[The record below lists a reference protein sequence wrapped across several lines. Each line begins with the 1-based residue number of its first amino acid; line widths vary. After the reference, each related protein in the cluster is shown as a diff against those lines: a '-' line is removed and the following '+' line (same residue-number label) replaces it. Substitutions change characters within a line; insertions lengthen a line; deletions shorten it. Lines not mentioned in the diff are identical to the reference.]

1 MNHDAASPRR
11 VGATL
16 RSLGA
21 RWLCVAALVQLSAC
35 APAMQSTAGRPLT
48 AEQLA
53 ELWVEPV
60 DLAARDL
67 FNGPGGQ
74 EAVPDP
80 KAAYKVTAVDT
91 TGYSAGYDVEDA
103 QGREWKV
110 KIGDE
115 VQPEIVASRILWAIG
130 FHQPPTY
137 YVGSLNLDGGEA
149 AHKGRAARI
158 RAEEGYK
165 TESDWSWQ
173 QNPYVGTQPFRGL
186 LVANLILNNW
196 DLKASNNRVYLMG
209 EGARPP
215 TRRFVV
221 QDLGAALGR
230 TRWPTGNRNNIDAFE
245 GQALIERV
253 ERGVVDFD
261 YHGRHQELFKDITP
275 ADVVWT
281 CRLLAQ
287 LTDKQ
292 WNDGFRAANYSESL
306 RRRFIAKLKAKI
318 QEGLA
323 LGARAS
329 ATHP

>member
-115 VQPEIVASRILWAIG
+115 VQPEIVASRLLWAIG

-149 AHKGRAARI
+149 AHKGRAARFGPRTGTRPRVTGPGSRI
-158 RAEEGYK
+158 RTLARNRCGVC
-165 TESDWSWQ
+165 WS
-173 QNPYVGTQPFRGL
+173 
-186 LVANLILNNW
+186 
-196 DLKASNNRVYLMG
+196 
-209 EGARPP
+209 P
-215 TRRFVV
+215 T
-221 QDLGAALGR
+221 
-230 TRWPTGNRNNIDAFE
+230 
-245 GQALIERV
+245 
-253 ERGVVDFD
+253 
-261 YHGRHQELFKDITP
+261 
-275 ADVVWT
+275 
-281 CRLLAQ
+281 
-287 LTDKQ
+287 
-292 WNDGFRAANYSESL
+292 
-306 RRRFIAKLKAKI
+306 
-318 QEGLA
+318 
-323 LGARAS
+323 
-329 ATHP
+329 